1 MSTNSVRYWISFAR
15 AATPFGVMCLTSGDN
30 GSDYW
35 VRNLSAQKSIT
46 KDLTSIMVAA

>member
-15 AATPFGVMCLTSGDN
+15 AATPFGFMPLTSGDN

-35 VRNLSAQKSIT
+35 VRIFPAYK
-46 KDLTSIMVAA
+46 LTSKNLTNIIVAA